1 MNLPNKLTMFRV
13 ILIPFFVFFLLAPY
27 FEGYGNY
34 VAVAIFIVASLT
46 DLLDGKIARKYNL
59 VTNFGKFMDPL
70 ADKLLVCSAMICLIE
85 LGLLPAWIVI
95 IIIAR
100 EFIISGFRLI
110 ASDNGVVIAASYW
123 GKFKT
128 TFQMLMVIVLLLNF
142 DIPAF
147 KILGTVLIWIATILT
162 VVSLIDYIIKNI
174 GSYYST
180 LYSYVNLAIANDWMP
195 YLDEDYI

>member
-110 ASDNGVVIAASYW
+110 ASDNGVVMGASCW
-123 GKFKT
+123 CKLKT

-142 DIPAF
+142 DSTAF
-147 KILGTVLIWIATILT
+147 KIIGTVLVWIATILNI
-162 VVSLIDYIIKNI
+162 VYLIDHFIKTKVVLKYN
-174 GSYYST
+174 T
-180 LYSYVNLAIANDWMP
+180 
-195 YLDEDYI
+195 

>member
-1 MNLPNKLTMFRV
+1 MNLPNKLTLFRV
-13 ILIPFFVFFLLAPY
+13 ILIPFFVFFMLAPY

-46 DLLDGKIARKYNL
+46 DMLDGKIARKYNL

-70 ADKLLVCSAMICLIE
+70 ADKLLVCSAMICLIATGQ
-85 LGLLPAWIVI
+85 LAAWIVI

-100 EFIISGFRLI
+100 EFIISGFRLV

-128 TFQMLMVIVLLLNF
+128 TFQMLMVIVLILNINHPF
-142 DIPAF
+142 F
-147 KILGTVLIWIATILT
+147 TVLGTVLTYVALILT
-162 VVSLIDYIIKNI
+162 IVSLIDYMVKNKDV
-174 GSYYST
+174 
-180 LYSYVNLAIANDWMP
+180 LK
-195 YLDEDYI
+195 EQK

>member
-1 MNLPNKLTMFRV
+1 M
-13 ILIPFFVFFLLAPY
+13 IPFFVFFMLAPY

-34 VAVAIFIVASLT
+34 IAAAIFVVASLT
-46 DLLDGKIARKYNL
+46 DMLDGKIARKYHL

-85 LGLLPAWIVI
+85 TGQLASWIVI

-100 EFIISGFRLI
+100 EFIISGFRLV

-128 TFQMLMVIVLLLNF
+128 TFQMLMVIVLLL
-142 DIPAF
+142 DIQYTF
-147 KILGTVLIWIATILT
+147 FQVLGTVLTYVALILT
-162 VVSLIDYIIKNI
+162 VISLIDYIAKNKAV
-174 GSYYST
+174 
-180 LYSYVNLAIANDWMP
+180 LK
-195 YLDEDYI
+195 EQK